1 MNVSVYGAGYVGL
14 VSGVCLASLGHNV
27 CIMDV
32 DAEKIA
38 QLNQGVPPIFED
50 QLEPL
55 LKAMLD
61 AERLQFTTDISAA
74 VSHGEIQMIAVG
86 TPSAPNGAAD
96 LQFVEAVA
104 RSLGEYLA
112 DYRLI
117 VNKST
122 VPVGTADTVKKIIAE
137 QLKIRD
143 KDIEFDVASNP
154 EFLREGQAIHD
165 FLQPDRIL
173 VGVENDCAQ
182 KLLQKL
188 YQPLID
194 RGYRFEAMQTRSA
207 ELTKYAANALLA
219 TKIAFTNE
227 ISLLAEKV
235 GADIREVMFGV
246 GLDQRISPQFLQAG
260 CGFGGSCFPKDV
272 AALKHMQQSQ
282 GLTPNVLQGVL
293 DNNTVMQA
301 ILFDKLLAYYQGDL
315 NHKTIALWGLSFK
328 PNTDDVRCA
337 TSRVLMEQL
346 FAAGATVKAFDPLA
360 MGMIQS
366 LYADEKRLMLC
377 DSKEHVLDDA
387 DALLLVTEWPVFAN
401 PDFAALKAHMNNA
414 VIFDGR
420 NLLCAEAARAAG
432 VEWFGVG
439 V

>member
-1 MNVSVYGAGYVGL
+1 MNVSVFGAGYVGL
-14 VSGVCLASLGHNV
+14 VSGVCLASLGHHV

-32 DAEKIA
+32 DADKIA

-55 LKAMLD
+55 LKEMLT
-61 AERLQFTTDISAA
+61 AERLQCTTDMPTA
-74 VSHGEIQMIAVG
+74 VTHGEIQMIAVG
-86 TPSAPNGAAD
+86 TPSAPDGSAD

-104 RSLGEYLA
+104 RALGEQLSE
-112 DYRLI
+112 YRLI

-122 VPVGTADTVKKIIAE
+122 VPVGTADTVKKIIVE
-137 QLKIRD
+137 QLKMRD

-173 VGVENDCAQ
+173 VGVDNDRA
-182 KLLQKL
+182 KKRLEKL

-194 RGYRFEAMQTRSA
+194 QGYRFEAMQTRSA

-246 GLDQRISPQFLQAG
+246 GLDQRISPQFLNAG

-282 GLTPNVLQGVL
+282 GLTPSVLQGVL
-293 DNNTVMQA
+293 DNNDVMQA
-301 ILFDKLLAYYQGDL
+301 ILFNKLMAYYQGDL
-315 NHKTIALWGLSFK
+315 TNKAIALWGLAFK

-337 TSRVLMEQL
+337 TSRVLMEKL
-346 FAAGATVKAFDPLA
+346 FAAGARVKAFDPLA
-360 MGMIQS
+360 MRAIQS
-366 LYADEKRLMLC
+366 LYADEKQLTLC
-377 DSKEHVLDDA
+377 DSKEEALEA
-387 DALLLVTEWPVFAN
+387 SEALLLVTEWPEFAN
-401 PDFAALKAHMNNA
+401 PDFSALKQRMTTP

-420 NLLCAEAARAAG
+420 NLLSAEAARAVG
-432 VEWFGVG
+432 VEWFGIG
-439 V
+439 I